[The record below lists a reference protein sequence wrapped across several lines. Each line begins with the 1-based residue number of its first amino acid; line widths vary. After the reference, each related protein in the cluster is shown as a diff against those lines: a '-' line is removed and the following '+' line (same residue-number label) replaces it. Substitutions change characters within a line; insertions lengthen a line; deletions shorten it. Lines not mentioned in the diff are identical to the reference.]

1 MRRGLGS
8 GLQSVEKRILY
19 LLEVGGER
27 ECKR

>member
-1 MRRGLGS
+1 MRRGPGS

-19 LLEVGGER
+19 LQGVGGQR